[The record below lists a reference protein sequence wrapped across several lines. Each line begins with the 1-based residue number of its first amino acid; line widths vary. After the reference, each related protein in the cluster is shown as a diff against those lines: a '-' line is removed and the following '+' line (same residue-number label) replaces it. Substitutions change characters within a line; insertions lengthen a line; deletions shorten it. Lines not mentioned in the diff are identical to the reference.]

1 MKRDVQDILA
11 LVKAKGCEVTL
22 TRNGHYKVLVPGGG
36 LVVVPRTP
44 SDWRSIRNIRS
55 DFRKAGVDI

>member
-1 MKRDVQDILA
+1 VKREVQDLLA
-11 LVKAKGCEVTL
+11 LARARGCAVVP

-55 DFRKAGVDI
+55 DLRKAGLDI